1 MSGAP
6 SDSYGHGLFRTASA
20 GNLSRRWKA
29 LRRKAEGTLSRPPR
43 NRGPYKSP
51 KRDEVAELLS
61 QGFEFDAI
69 AERMG
74 LTVQAVRK
82 HFDAIRKRLGP
93 QAA

>member
-29 LRRKAEGTLSRPPR
+29 LRR
-43 NRGPYKSP
+43 RGKLPKKLT

-61 QGFEFDAI
+61 QGFELDAI
-69 AERMG
+69 AERMR
-74 LTVQAVRK
+74 LTAKAVRS
-82 HFDAIRKRLGP
+82 HFDAIRKQLGP
-93 QAA
+93 QAV